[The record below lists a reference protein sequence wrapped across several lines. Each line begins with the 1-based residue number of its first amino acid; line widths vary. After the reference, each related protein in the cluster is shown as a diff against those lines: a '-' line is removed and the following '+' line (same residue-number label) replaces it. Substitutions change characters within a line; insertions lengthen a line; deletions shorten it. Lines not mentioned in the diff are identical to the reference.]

1 MTYKPYRGETT
12 SEAKRLLYDYPSNVK
27 KLRELEDGY
36 ILPRRGEPG
45 PAGAG
50 TGDPTGR
57 AAAEMADDAEVA
69 ELRRKVWLVE
79 AALDAVRDRHDAYIV
94 GQVRE
99 IADHVYF
106 RRDRTLT
113 MQAQAV
119 GKSRRTVLRWNKI
132 LLQAVE
138 AAQAARTPLR
148 V

>member
-1 MTYKPYRGETT
+1 MIYKPYRGET
-12 SEAKRLLYDYPSNVK
+12 SNEAKRLLYDYPANVK

-45 PAGAG
+45 PVGAG

-138 AAQAARTPLR
+138 AVQALR
-148 V
+148 IWI